1 MSEISS
7 IGQKLAEQM
16 AKNAQQEAGKPS
28 EGDLAKFQDAMSQMN
43 TQEVQKMDTI
53 KLPGPADVQSV
64 SSDYATQADHLF
76 CNSFND
82 MKNGLPDHLSP
93 DISKGVEGL
102 RGRIQDA
109 QKELSV
115 IAQDS
120 SLSAHEAASKVEKT
134 GNGVLDYVK
143 NTISDYQSM
152 RTNFDQ
158 QAAHIGSDTSPAE
171 LLKLQKN
178 MNDIQHM
185 TSLFTSVA
193 NSISTGLKTM
203 LQQQ

>member
-28 EGDLAKFQDAMSQMN
+28 EGDVAKFQDAMSQMN
-43 TQEVQKMDTI
+43 TQEVQKMDTV

-64 SSDYATQADHLF
+64 SSDYAGKADNLF

-82 MKNGLPDHLSP
+82 MKSGLPENLSP
-93 DISKGVEGL
+93 EMGKGVEGL
-102 RGRIQDA
+102 RNRIQDA
-109 QKELSV
+109 QKELSA
-115 IAQDS
+115 IASDS
-120 SLSAHEAASKVEKT
+120 SLSAQDAASKVEKT
-134 GNGVLDYVK
+134 GNGVLDYIK
-143 NTISDYQSM
+143 NTISDYQNM
-152 RTNFDQ
+152 RADLGQ
-158 QAAHIGSDTSPAE
+158 QAANIKSDANPAE
-171 LLKLQKN
+171 LLKLQKSLG
-178 MNDIQHM
+178 DLSTM

-193 NSISTGLKTM
+193 NSITTGLKTM